1 VTHGSKQEVLKQ
13 QSRFSKG
20 ITLNITRFGKPMAA
34 IAIAAGAALALSSC
48 ASSTPTPTSTLSG
61 VITGG
66 GSSAQGKAQTVWQSK
81 FQAQNPNV
89 TVNYAPV
96 GSGAGITNFIA
107 GGVNTFAGS
116 DSILSAAQLAGTF
129 AACKPGTLPFEVPN
143 YISAIAVAY
152 NVSGVTSL
160 NLDAATLAGIFSGA
174 ITTWNDPKIAAL
186 NSGVNLPSAAISAV
200 HRSDSSGT
208 TNNFTDYLAKV
219 APTVWTNAANNVF
232 PAAYKGESASGNA
245 GVASAIANGTN
256 TIGYVEL
263 SYLGKLNAANI
274 KVGDKFVAPSN
285 SAGAAV
291 VAGSPLVAGRDKTDM
306 AIAINRTTTDSTQYP
321 LVLVSYLIGCNTYLS
336 ASVAALDKAY
346 FQFILSPEGQKLSET
361 SGDGAALSTTQANA
375 ALAIVN
381 AIQ

>member
-1 VTHGSKQEVLKQ
+1 
-13 QSRFSKG
+13 
-20 ITLNITRFGKPMAA
+20 
-34 IAIAAGAALALSSC
+34 
-48 ASSTPTPTSTLSG
+48 
-61 VITGG
+61 
-66 GSSAQGKAQTVWQSK
+66 
-81 FQAQNPNV
+81 
-89 TVNYAPV
+89 
-96 GSGAGITNFIA
+96 A

-116 DSILSAAQLAGTF
+116 DSILSTAQLAGTF
-129 AACKPGTLPFEVPN
+129 AACKTGTLPFEVPN

-152 NVSGVTSL
+152 NVSGVTDL
-160 NLDAATLAGIFSGA
+160 NLDAATLAGIMSGA
-174 ITTWNDPKIAAL
+174 ITKWDDPKIVAL
-186 NSGVNLPSAAISAV
+186 NSGAKLPSAAISAV

-208 TNNFTDYLAKV
+208 TNNFTDYLAKT

-232 PAAYKGESASGNA
+232 PAAYKGESAAGNA
-245 GVASAIANGTN
+245 GVATAITNGTN

-263 SYLGKLNAANI
+263 SYLGKLNAAKI
-274 KVGDKFVAPSN
+274 KVGDKFVAPN
-285 SAGAAV
+285 NAAGAAV

-321 LVLVSYLIGCNTYLS
+321 LVLVSYLIGCNTYAS

-375 ALAIVN
+375 ALAIIN